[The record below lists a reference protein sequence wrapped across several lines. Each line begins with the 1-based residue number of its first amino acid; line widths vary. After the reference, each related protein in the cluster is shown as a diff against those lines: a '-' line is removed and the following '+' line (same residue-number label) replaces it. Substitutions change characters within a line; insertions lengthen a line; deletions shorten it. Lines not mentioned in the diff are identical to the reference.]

1 MILQVCFLQNYIN
14 SIQIEI
20 NLFLENTFKVS
31 NKGKVIVI
39 PTEEGKENKIAYH
52 PSEEK
57 NTLTIPITDQKNKNV
72 IKLDLKNDVET
83 RLQLKYNEFVDLADL
98 YVDSGKTVTFDLL
111 KLERD
116 ISNIKTVDLTVL
128 TTGFSTLQV
137 SQLQFSKSTFEPD
150 KNKVTFLRNWK
161 QIADLKD
168 EWSDDLV
175 INKNDEKV
183 IIDKKQI
190 TFEGKKI

>member
-14 SIQIEI
+14 SIKIKI

-39 PTEEGKENKIAYH
+39 PNKEGKENKIVYH

-57 NTLTIPITDQKNKNV
+57 NILTIPITDKKDKNV
-72 IKLDLKNDVET
+72 IELNLKNDVET

>member
-1 MILQVCFLQNYIN
+1 MQNYIN
-14 SIQIEI
+14 SIQIQI
-20 NLFLENTFKVS
+20 YLFLENTFKVS

-39 PTEEGKENKIAYH
+39 PNEEGKENKIVYH

-57 NTLTIPITDQKNKNV
+57 NTLTIPITDQKNKN
-72 IKLDLKNDVET
+72 IIELNLKNDVET
-83 RLQLKYNEFVDLADL
+83 RLQLKYNEFVNLVDL
-98 YVDSGKTVTFDLL
+98 YVDSGKTITFDLL

-137 SQLQFSKSTFEPD
+137 SELTFSNSTFNPD
-150 KNKVTFLRNWK
+150 QNKIPFLRNWK
-161 QIADLKD
+161 QINDIKN
-168 EWSDDLV
+168 EWIDDLV

-183 IIDKKQI
+183 IIDNKQI
-190 TFEGKKI
+190 SFEGKKIE

>member
-14 SIQIEI
+14 LIQIEI
-20 NLFLENTFKVS
+20 YLFLENTFKVS

-39 PTEEGKENKIAYH
+39 LNEEGKENKIVYH
-52 PSEEK
+52 PSKEK
-57 NTLTIPITDQKNKNV
+57 NTLTIPITDQKDKNV
-72 IKLDLKNDVET
+72 IELNLKNDVET
-83 RLQLKYNEFVDLADL
+83 RLQLKYNEFVNLVDL

-137 SQLQFSKSTFEPD
+137 SQLKFSKSTFEPN
-150 KNKVTFLRNWK
+150 KNKINFLRNWK
-161 QIADLKD
+161 QIDDLKN
-168 EWSDDLV
+168 EWSNDLV
-175 INKNDEKV
+175 INRNDEKV
-183 IIDKKQI
+183 TFEKRQI